1 MLNWPGISIDPPLV
15 LVFVISL
22 AFGWLCQRRQD
33 SPVGAWLAGS
43 IGLFLVAFALNRIAF
58 VNYFAIPMA
67 LMLFLI
73 LAYASDRPS
82 RADPDETEAR

>member
-1 MLNWPGISIDPPLV
+1 V
-15 LVFVISL
+15 LVFVVSL
-22 AFGWLCQRRQD
+22 AFGWVCQRRQD

-43 IGLFLVAFALNRIAF
+43 VGLFLVAFALNRIAF

-73 LAYASDRPS
+73 LAYASSRPPEP
-82 RADPDETEAR
+82 ATEAG

>member
-1 MLNWPGISIDPPLV
+1 
-15 LVFVISL
+15 VISL
-22 AFGWLCQRRQD
+22 AFGWVCQRRQD

-67 LMLFLI
+67 LTLFLI
-73 LAYASDRPS
+73 LAYAGSRPT
-82 RADPDETEAR
+82 PTEPEAG